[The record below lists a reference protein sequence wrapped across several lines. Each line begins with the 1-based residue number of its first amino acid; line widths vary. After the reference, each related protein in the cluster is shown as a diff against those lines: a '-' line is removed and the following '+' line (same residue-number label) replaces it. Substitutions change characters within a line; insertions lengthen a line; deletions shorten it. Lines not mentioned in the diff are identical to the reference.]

1 MRDIT
6 KEEIRAEI
14 MRYVPEGGE
23 LAYSVKFASFEEAVN
38 HAVDELHSRI
48 NDFGVL
54 DQETINQQE
63 INYDGYLDGAKPGDW
78 VWGDSE
84 MWVSQGVIEGWHQQS
99 FESINSEYQNDV
111 DNVSNHVENVL
122 ILKVLE
128 EANKDSSNE
137 Q

>member
-6 KEEIRAEI
+6 KEEIRSEI
-14 MRYVPEGGE
+14 MSYVPEGGE
-23 LAYSVKFASFEEAVN
+23 LAYPVKFASFEEAVN
-38 HAVDELHSRI
+38 DSVEKLHSRI

-54 DQETINQQE
+54 DQDTIELQE

-78 VWGDSE
+78 VWGDDE

-99 FESINSEYQNDV
+99 FDSINNEYSNDV

-128 EANKDSSNE
+128 EANKDNSDE